1 MAITAKYPT
10 LLDVTQALD
19 PDGKIAVVAEILQET
34 NEMLLDVPF
43 MEGNLTTGHR
53 STIRT
58 GLPEPTFRMFYGAVQ
73 PTKSTRAQIT
83 DSTAMLED
91 YAEVDKAEAD
101 LNGNSAAFRLS
112 EDSAHIQGMSH
123 KAQQS
128 FIYGN
133 ATVNP
138 EQFNGL
144 APRFNDLSAANAEN
158 IIDASGTGTDN
169 ASIWL
174 VSWGPETAFGIYPKG
189 SQAGLQVNDKG
200 QLTKQNADG
209 AGGMYEIYLTHYRWD
224 LGLVV
229 RDWRYVV
236 RIANIDRSALTPDA
250 ATGANL
256 PRLMYD
262 ALERLPNMNGQ
273 VAFYMDRSIKAK
285 LGQQVAAGVSSSTLT
300 TEQVGG
306 IRVSSFDGVPIR
318 RTDRLSVDEARVV

>member
-1 MAITAKYPT
+1 MALESKYPT
-10 LLDVTQALD
+10 LLDLTRAMD
-19 PDGKIAVVAEILQET
+19 PDGSIAAVAEILTET

-53 STIRT
+53 TTIRT
-58 GLPEPTFRMFYGAVQ
+58 GLPEPTFRMFYGSVQ
-73 PTKSTRAQIT
+73 PTKSTRAQVT

-112 EDSAHIQGMSH
+112 EDAAHLEGI
-123 KAQQS
+123 AQTAQKS

-133 ATVNP
+133 SSLNP
-138 EQFNGL
+138 EQFNGF
-144 APRFNDLSAANAEN
+144 APRFNDLSADNSDN
-158 IIDASGTGTDN
+158 IIDGDGTGSDN

-174 VSWGPETAFGIYPKG
+174 VCWAPDTCFGIYPKG
-189 SQAGLQVNDKG
+189 SQAGLQMNDKG

-209 AGGMYEIYLTHYRWD
+209 NGGMYEIYLTHYRWD

-236 RIANIDRSALTPDA
+236 RIANIDRSDLKADA
-250 ATGANL
+250 SSGANL
-256 PRLMYD
+256 PNLMFE
-262 ALERLPNMNGQ
+262 AVERLPLLKGNC
-273 VAFYMDRSIKAK
+273 AFYMDRSIATK
-285 LGQQVAAGVSSSTLT
+285 LRQQIAAGVSSSTLT

-306 IRVSSFDGVPIR
+306 VRVTSFDGIPIR
-318 RTDRLSVDEARVV
+318 RTDKLAVDEAQVT